1 MSDAFEQAFTIAL
14 DDLNNHRLGDPEDYL
29 AMVPR
34 ARHDE
39 FIGLLTA
46 AMGERGPIA
55 RADELCAEG
64 HRRALAAVAEVQ
76 GSSGPC
82 GVLPGALITL
92 RRARGI
98 ERDAVLDHVAKEFA
112 IGQSGQPALRRFY
125 HRLETGTLLGSKV
138 SHRLLRSIAAR
149 VGASGDDFIA
159 AIQPIGERARLVGA
173 PAMGRSA
180 GRGRV
185 PARGPASE
193 AREVGPDPDV
203 ELVERLFCGGPDA

>member
-1 MSDAFEQAFTIAL
+1 MSNAFEQAFTIAL
-14 DDLNNHRLGDPEDYL
+14 DDLNNDRLGDPKDYL

-34 ARHDE
+34 ARHEE
-39 FIGLLTA
+39 FIGMLTA

-55 RADELCAEG
+55 GADELSAEG
-64 HRRALAAVAEVQ
+64 HRRALAAVALVQ

-98 ERDAVLDHVAKEFA
+98 ERDAVLDHVAAEFE
-112 IGQSGQPALRRFY
+112 IGPNGRPALRRFY

-138 SHRLLRSIAAR
+138 SHRLLRSVAAR
-149 VGASGDDFIA
+149 IGANGDDFIA
-159 AIQPIGERARLVGA
+159 AIQPTGERARLVGA
-173 PAMGRSA
+173 RAMGRSA

-185 PARGPASE
+185 PGRGPVSE
-193 AREVGPDPDV
+193 IRETGPDPDV